1 VDVQLYWAIK
11 FRWGKEKGH
20 QIWVGAKKKAIKFVE
35 IRKQFIHP
43 LSNKAEHPL
52 SNKAEQ
58 TIVGT

>member
-1 VDVQLYWAIK
+1 MGAKKKAIK

-35 IRKQFIHP
+35 IRKQLI
-43 LSNKAEHPL
+43 HPL